1 MQPTQVRKHFA
12 PLSAVLLI
20 AAAAV
25 LSTKEAR
32 AQSDL
37 PRFEV
42 GGQVSFI
49 DLRDSLR
56 EKPPGVG
63 GRFSYNVNDY
73 VAFDAEVNHFSTA
86 EINFDRTQGLFGV
99 KAGKRF
105 GRPHVGVFLK
115 ARPGFMHFHGER
127 LPGVLINGTTKFALD
142 LGGVVEFYPSK
153 RTVVRIDVGDTII
166 FYNGEVIRRLS
177 LPGGPQVRLGTAHG
191 MQSAI
196 GFGFRF

>member
-1 MQPTQVRKHFA
+1 MQPTRVRKHFA
-12 PLSAVLLI
+12 PLSAALLL
-20 AAAAV
+20 AAV
-25 LSTKEAR
+25 VLSATEAR

-42 GGQVSFI
+42 GGQVSAI
-49 DLRDSLR
+49 DLRDSVG
-56 EKPPGVG
+56 EKPPGIG

-73 VAFDAEVNHFSTA
+73 AAFDAEVNHFSTA
-86 EINFDRTQGLFGV
+86 EVNLDRTQGLFGV

-105 GRPHVGVFLK
+105 GGPTVGVFFK
-115 ARPGFMHFHGER
+115 ARPGFMRFHGAR

-153 RTVVRIDVGDTII
+153 RTVVRFDFGDTIV
-166 FYNGEVIRRLS
+166 FYNGETIRRLS
-177 LPGGPQVRLGTAHG
+177 LPGGPQERLGTAHG
-191 MQSAI
+191 LQTSI

>member
-1 MQPTQVRKHFA
+1 MQSTQVRKHFA
-12 PLSAVLLI
+12 PLSAVLLF
-20 AAAAV
+20 AAV
-25 LSTKEAR
+25 MLSTKEAH

-42 GGQVSFI
+42 GAQVAVI
-49 DLRDSLR
+49 DLRDSVG

-73 VAFDAEVNHFSTA
+73 AAFDAEVNHFSTG
-86 EINFDRTQGLFGV
+86 EVNLDRTQGLFGV

-105 GRPHVGVFLK
+105 GGPSVGVFLK
-115 ARPGFMHFHGER
+115 ARPGFMHFHGAR
-127 LPGVLINGTTKFALD
+127 SPGVSVNGTTKFALD

-166 FYNGEVIRRLS
+166 FYNGETIRRLS
-177 LPGGPQVRLGTAHG
+177 LPGGPQERLGTAHG
-191 MQSAI
+191 LQAGI

>member
-20 AAAAV
+20 AAVV
-25 LSTKEAR
+25 LSTKDAH

-42 GGQVSFI
+42 GGQVSAI
-49 DLRDSLR
+49 DLRDSVG

-73 VAFDAEVNHFSTA
+73 AAFEAEVNHFSTA

-105 GRPHVGVFLK
+105 GGRRVGVFLK
-115 ARPGFMHFHGER
+115 ARPGFMHFHGAR

-153 RTVVRIDVGDTII
+153 QTVVRLDFGDTII
-166 FYNGEVIRRLS
+166 FYNGEIIRRLS
-177 LPGGPQVRLGTAHG
+177 LPGGPQERLGTAHG
-191 MQSAI
+191 QQASI